1 MKTHLKPIAKWFAAS
16 LITVGAG
23 ALSTHALAATS
34 AGQEIKNQANVTFED
49 QYGNVYQ
56 STSNDAIVT
65 VAQIYSAT
73 LIADRNTTG
82 SAGQTVY
89 LPHTLTNTGNGLD
102 TYTLTFQDVTGTD
115 SINTVPSTL
124 EVILDLDGDG
134 VAEPGE
140 PVFSSGDT
148 IDIPGGEQRELLIK
162 AVVPTTA
169 LANDT
174 LGVTIMATGT
184 SGPVFDEDGNAD
196 NTNTDLITITD
207 NAVLNTTKSATHLE
221 NVTNETALGID
232 IDGDTGNN
240 LPLSL
245 IRYTVTISNTGNTA
259 AKNVNVFDGI
269 PEGTYIVDASS
280 LAAYNLSSSG
290 FITANGDTPVKAVA
304 NIVNEGAADHGVDL
318 DHDGVVDNTD
328 ESDIAT
334 GLDLNQNGT
343 TTDAVVPGV
352 VAIDDQL
359 APGATISMTF
369 HVAYAPELVPG
380 GTLVHNKAYV
390 CADLNGDGDYT
401 DAGEC
406 NDTTSPNP
414 GPGTSNKTTTETTV
428 LTDVLLT
435 DTGSE
440 SGVSGGG
447 DNDTTGNDIQE
458 VASSA
463 AGSDVFFYNI
473 VTNKGN
479 TVDSFDLSNVSSS
492 FPMGTTFEYWTADGS
507 AQLTDSNGNN
517 IPDTGPISAATCT
530 DPNTFF
536 DADTSTP
543 PSTPGIELACNQIV
557 IRVIAKLPA
566 NAASSTAPFE
576 TVIKVTSDND
586 PSEVDTVTD
595 RLLSVTLPTV
605 DIANT
610 PIEDIDATD
619 NLDPVNLQD
628 GFNEADVATRFEVS
642 YGTTVDVPLYIANEG
657 GSSDSFLLSAEGS
670 YNTGTSTWDTSLPD
684 GWTVVF
690 KHGGIDTDADGTL
703 DIPGTGNTISATPTI
718 PAGAV
723 FWVTAKVTIPADPA
737 KALANSDQDYAINA
751 NPDVTPP
758 VSGTDADLDYIISM
772 VAKSTTSGATDRKVE
787 AFDVTDAAAIEITPT
802 NLSNQVEK
810 GGRVDYEHTLTNT
823 GNTTEE
829 VDLSSSNNETGF
841 NNTIR
846 IDVDG
851 DNVPDIELGNL
862 CSSTLTSPITV
873 DQGDGTTKDIEFTC
887 DSPTDAVPSL
897 NLEPGEKLP
906 LFVSVFAPSDA
917 AENTT
922 NITTILAE
930 TDDPNVSA
938 QAQDNTKIVEGQV
951 RLLKYADIDANCDGT
966 PDAPNSFLK
975 IETTPVAPGECIVW
989 KLIAIN
995 EGDVDAQNVVI
1006 TDNLTD
1012 FTQFKSSGN
1021 LVACKNTTDVSTIVT
1036 PGTIGT
1042 AAVVGPPAVPA
1053 VPGYPLQIDNEGPLC
1068 MPSSATGA
1076 GITKTQTGAS
1086 VKFEI
1091 PALAS
1096 GDVIVAHF
1104 LVEVE

>member
-56 STSNDAIVT
+56 STSNDAVVT
-65 VAQIYSAT
+65 VAQIFSAT

-115 SINTVPSTL
+115 SIDTVPSTL

-148 IDIPGGEQRELLIK
+148 LTIPGGEQRELLIK
-162 AVVPTTA
+162 AVIPTTA

-184 SGPVFDEDGNAD
+184 NGPVFDEDGNSD

-207 NAVLNTTKSATHLE
+207 NAVLNATKSATHLE
-221 NVTNETALGID
+221 NVTTEAALGLD
-232 IDGDTGNN
+232 IDGDSSSD

-245 IRYTVTISNTGNTA
+245 IRYTVTVSNTGNTA
-259 AKNVNVFDGI
+259 AKNINVFDGI
-269 PEGTYIVDASS
+269 PAGTYVIDGSS
-280 LAAYNLSSSG
+280 ITAYNLSSNG
-290 FITANGDTPVKAVA
+290 FITANGDTPVKVVA
-304 NIVNEGAADHGVDL
+304 NLINEAAADHGIDL
-318 DHDGVVDNTD
+318 NHDGGTVDNTD
-328 ESDIAT
+328 EDGLIS

-343 TTDAVVPGV
+343 TTDTNVPGV
-352 VAIDDQL
+352 VAVDDQL

-380 GTLVHNKAYV
+380 GTLVSNEAYV
-390 CADLNGDGDYT
+390 CADLNGDGDYN
-401 DAGEC
+401 DPGEC
-406 NDTTSPNP
+406 NDTNSPNP
-414 GPGTSNKTTTETTV
+414 GPKVSNKTTTPTTV
-428 LTDVLLT
+428 LADVLLS
-435 DTGSE
+435 DTGPE
-440 SGVSGGG
+440 FGASGGG
-447 DNDTTGNDIQE
+447 DDDTNVNDIQE
-458 VASSA
+458 IASSA

-473 VTNKGN
+473 VTNQGN
-479 TVDSFDLSNVSSS
+479 TVDNFDLSTVSNN
-492 FPMGTTFEYWTADGS
+492 FPTGTTFEFWAADGS

-517 IPDTGPISAATCT
+517 IPDTGPIPAATCT
-530 DPNTFF
+530 DSSTTF
-536 DADTSTP
+536 DDDSSATP
-543 PSTPGIELACNQIV
+543 AVLGINLDCNQII
-557 IRVIAKLPA
+557 IRVVAKLPA
-566 NAASSTAPFE
+566 DAASATPPFDAL
-576 TVIKVTSDND
+576 IQVTSDND
-586 PSEVDTVTD
+586 PSEIDTVTE
-595 RLLSVTLPTV
+595 RLSSVTLPTV

-610 PIEDIDATD
+610 AIDDIDATD
-619 NLDPVNLQD
+619 NIDPVIAQD
-628 GFNEADVATRFEVS
+628 GFDESDVATRFEVS

-657 GSSDSFLLSAEGS
+657 GSSYSFLLSAEGS
-670 YNTGTSTWDTSLPD
+670 YNTVSGTWDTSLPS

-703 DIPGTGNTISATPTI
+703 DITGTGNTISATPTI

-723 FWVTAKVTIPADPA
+723 FWVTAKVTIPSDSA
-737 KALANSDQDYAINA
+737 KALANSAQANAINS
-751 NPDVTPP
+751 NPSPATNADT
-758 VSGTDADLDYIISM
+758 DLDYIISI
-772 VAKSTTSGATDRKVE
+772 VATSNTSGASDRKVE
-787 AFDVTDAAAIEITPT
+787 AFDVTDTATIDITPSS
-802 NLSNQVEK
+802 LSNQVEK
-810 GGRVDYEHTLTNT
+810 GGRVDYEHILTNS

-829 VDLSSSNNETGF
+829 VDLSSDNSETGF

-851 DNVPDIELGNL
+851 DNIPDIELGNL
-862 CSSTLTSPITV
+862 CSSSYTSPITV
-873 DQGDGTTKDIEFTC
+873 GQGDGTTADIEFAC
-887 DSPTDAVPSL
+887 DSATDAVPTL
-897 NLEPGEKLP
+897 TIEPGEKLP

-917 AENTT
+917 TENTT

-951 RLLKYADIDANCDGT
+951 RLLKYADIDADCDGM
-966 PDAPNSFLK
+966 PDAPKSFLK
-975 IETTPVAPGECIVW
+975 IETTPVAPEECIIW

-995 EGDVDAQNVVI
+995 EGDLDAENVVI

-1021 LVACKNTTDVSTIVT
+1021 LAACQNTSDSTTIVSPT
-1036 PGTIGT
+1036 DTD
-1042 AAVVGPPAVPA
+1042 
-1053 VPGYPLQIDNEGPLC
+1053 YPLETDDEGPLC
-1068 MPSSATGA
+1068 TPSATTGS
-1076 GITKTQTGAS
+1076 GITKTQTGSS

-1091 PALAS
+1091 PVLAS